1 MQNPP
6 VSRRLIL
13 ATLSLLLSSVVPA
26 HAAETVQLVTTEYPP
41 YMGQGLPRGGVIVEI
56 AVEAFKRA
64 GYASNVTFLPWA
76 RALNDGKEGRADGM
90 VGIWHN
96 AEREQW
102 FAFSNQLPSNQIGFY
117 KRSNSPISYKALAD
131 LKSYSIGIVRGYA
144 NPKAFE
150 DAKLRVSEVVDDEAN
165 VRKLAGE
172 HLDLVLIDKGVGQY
186 LINTKVPEAKGKL
199 VWMEPAIEKL
209 PMHVAFPKKAAGF
222 DKKLAAFNQGLQ
234 SMEKDGTLAKMVAEA
249 GI

>member
-1 MQNPP
+1 MSKPP
-6 VSRRLIL
+6 VSRRLF
-13 ATLSLLLSSVVPA
+13 LSALLVLCALPTQ
-26 HAAETVQLVTTEYPP
+26 AAETVQLVTTEYPP
-41 YMGQGLPRGGVIVEI
+41 YMGQALPHGGVIVEI

-64 GYASNVTFLPWA
+64 GYTANVKFLPWA
-76 RALNDGKEGRADGM
+76 RALDDGKEGRADGM

-102 FAFSNQLPSNQIGFY
+102 FAFSNPMPSNQIGFY
-117 KRSNSPISYKALAD
+117 KRSNSPITYKTLAD
-131 LKSYSIGIVRGYA
+131 LKSYSIGTVRGYA

-150 DAKLRVSEVVDDEAN
+150 DAKLRVADVVDDETN
-165 VRKLAGE
+165 IHKLAGD

-186 LINTKVPEAKGKL
+186 LINTKAPEAKGKL
-199 VWMEPAIEKL
+199 VWMEPAIDKL
-209 PMHVAFPKKAAGF
+209 PMHVAFPKKSAAY

-234 SMEKDGTLAKMVAEA
+234 AMEKDGTLAKMVAEA